1 MKKYKFIDTG
11 DYTKPEDVATVVI
24 ADENSEF
31 NDVEFTFGTIRV
43 NEKEDSATISF
54 DYHIRGNEDIE
65 KTPEVKERFE
75 LLLEEILNDIL
86 YDALNEAEKRY
97 MNEHRKEDSETSTE

>member
-1 MKKYKFIDTG
+1 MKKYKFVDTS
-11 DYTKPEDVATVVI
+11 DYTKPDEVATVVI
-24 ADENSEF
+24 TEEGSEF
-31 NDVEFTFGTIRV
+31 NGVEFTFGTISV

-54 DYHIRGNEDIE
+54 DYRIHDNEDIE

-86 YDALNEAEKRY
+86 YDALAEAEKRY
-97 MNEHRKEDSETSTE
+97 MNEHRKEDSETSPE

>member
-1 MKKYKFIDTG
+1 MKKYKFVDTS
-11 DYTKPEDVATVVI
+11 DYTKPDDVATVVI
-24 ADENSEF
+24 TEEGGEF
-31 NDVEFTFGTIRV
+31 NGVEFTFGTISV

-54 DYHIRGNEDIE
+54 DYRIHDNEDIE

-86 YDALNEAEKRY
+86 YDALAEAEKRY
-97 MNEHRKEDSETSTE
+97 MNEHRKEDSETSPE